1 MFLVVYLQKASD
13 TTSRILLLNTLV
25 HVDKLRDVHFFL
37 KFFHVLLLLTP
48 LACSPHPH
56 QLSNKEPGCLL
67 CPHHSRSCTS
77 WWLVSSCHF
86 RSVLSA
92 FPPSPT
98 EGISNYMVS
107 YGNNSSKNT
116 LLLFTQNKV
125 WDCHSCLRGSHYS
138 YICYCF
144 FPVRPTDQSGRT
156 HGYTYISPKRK
167 LISVKWRGW
176 KLHGARKHE
185 LACKFWGSAS
195 LHGDNRAENC
205 GHL

>member
-1 MFLVVYLQKASD
+1 MFLFVYLQKASD
-13 TTSRILLLNTLV
+13 ATSRILLLNTLV
-25 HVDKLRDVHFFL
+25 HVGKLGDVHFFL

-48 LACSPHPH
+48 LACSPHP
-56 QLSNKEPGCLL
+56 QLSNKEPGSLF
-67 CPHHSRSCTS
+67 CPHHSRSCTW

-86 RSVLSA
+86 RAVLAA

-98 EGISNYMVS
+98 EGISSYMVS

-116 LLLFTQNKV
+116 LLLSTQNKV
-125 WDCHSCLRGSHYS
+125 WDCHSCLRVSHYS

-144 FPVRPTDQSGRT
+144 FPVPPTGQLGRT
-156 HGYTYISPKRK
+156 RGYTYISPKRK
-167 LISVKWRGW
+167 WISVEQRGW
-176 KLHGARKHE
+176 KLFGARKRE

-195 LHGDNRAENC
+195 LHGENRAETC